1 MSSDDI
7 EHIGG
12 GPSPEG
18 HRGRSTGTGEFMEA
32 RATIQR
38 EDGSLQEVRLDVSA
52 RNFRRA
58 PEGTLIGALYESQ
71 VDLEVAEEI
80 EVEIGGQVLTLRQTG
95 WEIQ

>member
-18 HRGRSTGTGEFMEA
+18 RRGGSTGTGEFMEA
-32 RATIQR
+32 RATVHR
-38 EDGSLQEVRLDVSA
+38 EDGTLQEVRLDVSA
-52 RNFRRA
+52 HNFRRA
-58 PEGTLIGALYESQ
+58 PEGALVGALRESP
-71 VDLEVAEEI
+71 VELETAEEI